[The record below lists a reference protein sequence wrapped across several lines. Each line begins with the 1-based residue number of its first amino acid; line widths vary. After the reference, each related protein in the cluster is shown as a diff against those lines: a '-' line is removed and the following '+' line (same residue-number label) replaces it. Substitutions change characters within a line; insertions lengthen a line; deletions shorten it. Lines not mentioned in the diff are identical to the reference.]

1 MTGAENDRESSTRLW
16 GRNETERMIDR
27 EHSTLEKLARKKI
40 ESDPSTQKLF
50 VHSTRVN
57 MEQKEGKV
65 AFPLTNSHCPC
76 WMEREKGGKD
86 IE

>member
-1 MTGAENDRESSTRLW
+1 MTETGNDRENSTRLR

-27 EHSTLEKLARKKI
+27 EHSTLEKSA
-40 ESDPSTQKLF
+40 QKRLRVIQVLELF

-57 MEQKEGKV
+57 MEQKEGK
-65 AFPLTNSHCPC
+65 AALLLTNSHCPC